1 MSLKTV
7 TRYLVENLRMVKS
20 VRSVKI
26 LDVGSLLVNVA
37 HSGFHEDIVI
47 YLLAG
52 ELSTGF
58 IKKTLN
64 ANTRAD
70 MHTLYIL
77 SFDLITEDGQTP
89 VMSDGL
95 KFLSQIFG
103 GKLYAFTTI
112 QDAVVV
118 FPVVVE
124 RDRIIRQPPVRLA
137 DLSGDFV
144 AIESDYIM
152 GVRNVAGFAPPRE
165 SRVHVERPIDNPLQ
179 EFYDLLGVSTD
190 ANLDDVKK
198 AYRRKARK
206 HHPDT
211 DKSPGATER
220 MQQINDAYA
229 RIVEHLEE
237 VG

>member
-1 MSLKTV
+1 MSLQTV
-7 TRYLVENLRMVKS
+7 TRHLVENLRAVKN

-37 HSGFHEDIVI
+37 HSSFHEDIII

-70 MHTLYIL
+70 LHTLYIL
-77 SFDLITEDGQTP
+77 AFDLITEDGKSAL
-89 VMSDGL
+89 MSDGL
-95 KFLSQIFG
+95 RLLLQAYG
-103 GKLYAFTTI
+103 GKVYAYTTI
-112 QDAVVV
+112 LEAVVI
-118 FPVVVE
+118 FPVGIE
-124 RDRIIRQPPVRLA
+124 KGIITRAQPVRLA
-137 DLSGDFV
+137 DLSGDFA

-152 GVRNVAGFAPPRE
+152 GVRNVAGFTPPRE
-165 SRVHVERPIDNPLQ
+165 THVHIERPIEHPLQ
-179 EFYDLLGVSTD
+179 LFYDLLGVSTD
-190 ANLDDVKK
+190 SNLDDVKR

-229 RIVEHLEE
+229 RILEILE
-237 VG
+237 